1 MKSAAV
7 RFNPIFVKTTIISAP
22 AMPFVSRDT
31 LVLPPLSVHV
41 IELETVPGRHEVKVL
56 IAVNRTN

>member
-7 RFNPIFVKTTIISAP
+7 RFNPISVKTTIISAP

-41 IELETVPGRHEVKVL
+41 IELETVPRVL
-56 IAVNRTN
+56 AATKSKS

>member
-7 RFNPIFVKTTIISAP
+7 RFNPISVKTTIISAP

-41 IELETVPGRHEVKVL
+41 IELETVPGVL
-56 IAVNRTN
+56 AATKSKS